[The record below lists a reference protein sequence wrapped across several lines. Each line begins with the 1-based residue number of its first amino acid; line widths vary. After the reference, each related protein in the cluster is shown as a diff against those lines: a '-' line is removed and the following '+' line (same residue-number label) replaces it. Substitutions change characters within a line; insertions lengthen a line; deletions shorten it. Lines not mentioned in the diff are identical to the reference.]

1 MGVTFEW
8 DFEVWVRFQPLK
20 IIQKVNKGGKKQV
33 IFEEWRV
40 AQFGQRGKL

>member
-1 MGVTFEW
+1 MGFRSM
-8 DFEVWVRFQPLK
+8 VRFQPLK